1 MMEYKTST
9 RYAHLPYRLKSDRAI
24 IRKASTRHMCD
35 GPGCQR
41 QIERDEHY
49 VVYHY
54 DGVSACRIYVH
65 LDPCAI
71 LMRLAE
77 PTEANR

>member
-1 MMEYKTST
+1 MMEYKTSA
-9 RYAHLPYRLKSDRAI
+9 RYARLPYRLKSDCAI
-24 IRKASTRHMCD
+24 IRKASTGHRCD
-35 GPGCQR
+35 RPGCQR

-49 VVYHY
+49 VVYYY
-54 DGVSACRIYVH
+54 DGRSACRIYVH

-77 PTEANR
+77 PTGENQ